1 MRRRSILALPMTA
14 KKLKNAEFLMR
25 RTSFRLRDI
34 LSEAS
39 YEDRPSLEA
48 TLKQVNQVREQLVAQ
63 VFKK

>member
-1 MRRRSILALPMTA
+1 
-14 KKLKNAEFLMR
+14 MR

-48 TLKQVNQVREQLVAQ
+48 TLKQVDQVRKQLMAQ